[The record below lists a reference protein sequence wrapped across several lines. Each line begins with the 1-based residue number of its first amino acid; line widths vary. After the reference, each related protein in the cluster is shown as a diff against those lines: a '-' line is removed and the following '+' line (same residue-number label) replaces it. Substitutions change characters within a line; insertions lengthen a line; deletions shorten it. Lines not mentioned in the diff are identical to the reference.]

1 MGERFLACYSE
12 TAEAARGND
21 ANCLATFPQNGA
33 IANVGYEGSSSP
45 SDGDSSVRCMSTD
58 GRFPPDAVQYYGAW
72 SWAGESAVHD
82 PQQSFEARRG
92 QRPLCDNFRTVS
104 SDGIPDTLLWG
115 YSGNPAF
122 RKAVNLRSRYSLLM

>member
-45 SDGDSSVRCMSTD
+45 SDGDSSVRCISAHKPALRS
-58 GRFPPDAVQYYGAW
+58 GRREAV
-72 SWAGESAVHD
+72 EM
-82 PQQSFEARRG
+82 
-92 QRPLCDNFRTVS
+92 LCDEH
-104 SDGIPDTLLWG
+104 
-115 YSGNPAF
+115 
-122 RKAVNLRSRYSLLM
+122 

>member
-1 MGERFLACYSE
+1 MGELFLACYSE

-58 GRFPPDAVQYYGAW
+58 GREPPIGELQPWDAL
-72 SWAGESAVHD
+72 AGISHTG
-82 PQQSFEARRG
+82 SR
-92 QRPLCDNFRTVS
+92 
-104 SDGIPDTLLWG
+104 PDTVITSDSALDSQSINKRTLWNSQPG
-115 YSGNPAF
+115 VVELVCGRNT
-122 RKAVNLRSRYSLLM
+122 N